1 MMPSDWQPKAALE
14 IIKLRARV
22 LQDTRAFF
30 HARGVLEVETPVLS
44 SASASDIHI
53 QSLQTSISGQPSYLH
68 TSPEYPMKRL
78 LAAHGAAIYQIC
90 KVFRDDEQGPVHNP
104 EFSMLE
110 WYRPDFDLSALMA
123 EVESLIIALS
133 PGSTPGFARISY
145 REAFELSAG
154 FNPHRVTVAE
164 CRDCADRHG
173 IETPVGL
180 ENNIDEW
187 LDWLLTQLVLPAL
200 PSQRYTF
207 IYDYPA
213 SQCALA
219 RLGQNAQGD
228 SIAQRFEL
236 LYGELELANG
246 FFELQDATEQRA
258 RFEADNA
265 VRSEMGLAPAIL
277 DERLLAALAHGL
289 PETSGVALGLDR
301 LLMVLS
307 GADSI
312 EDVLTF
318 SWRNA

>member
-1 MMPSDWQPKAALE
+1 
-14 IIKLRARV
+14 
-22 LQDTRAFF
+22 
-30 HARGVLEVETPVLS
+30 
-44 SASASDIHI
+44 
-53 QSLQTSISGQPSYLH
+53 
-68 TSPEYPMKRL
+68 
-78 LAAHGAAIYQIC
+78 
-90 KVFRDDEQGPVHNP
+90 VFRDDEQGPVHNP

-110 WYRPDFDLSALMA
+110 WYRPGFDLSALMA

-133 PGSTPGFARISY
+133 PDSTPSFARISY
-145 REAFELSAG
+145 REAFERSAG
-154 FNPHRVTVAE
+154 FNPHSATAAV
-164 CRDCADRHG
+164 CRDCAARHG

-180 ENNIDEW
+180 EDNIDEW
-187 LDWLLTQLVLPAL
+187 LDWLLTQRVLPSL
-200 PSQRYTF
+200 PRQAYTF

-219 RLGQNAQGD
+219 RLGMNAQGD
-228 SIAQRFEL
+228 AVAQRFEL

-246 FFELQDATEQRA
+246 FFELQDASEQRA